1 MKELIS
7 FTNRI
12 EAQIFAQQLDEVGI
26 AYIIQSNDGSGLFPT
41 SIEIETVKIMVG
53 ECDWDRATKLL
64 ENTD

>member
-12 EAQIFAQQLDEVGI
+12 EAQIFAQQLDEAGI

-53 ECDWDRATKLL
+53 
-64 ENTD
+64 